1 MDRRTYVWYNR
12 LIRNILFVFR
22 GSRDVDKIYAAIDLK
37 SFYASVECVE
47 RGLNPLTTNLVV
59 ADKSRTEKTICLAVS
74 PSLKSYGISGRPRL
88 FEVIQQVKK
97 INAQRIKDAPEH
109 KFIGQSF
116 HNEKLSD
123 PVVALGYITASPRM
137 KLYME
142 YSTKIYKVYL
152 RYFAPE
158 DIHVYSIDEVFI
170 DLSGYLK
177 TYEMKAKQLVSKVI
191 QDVLKETGITAAAGI
206 GTNLYLSKIAMDIV
220 AKHIPADKNGVRIA
234 YLDEMA
240 YRRQLWNHMPI
251 TDFWRVGKG
260 YAKKLAAYQIYTM
273 GDIARCSIGKEKE
286 YYNEE
291 LLYKLFGINA
301 ELLIDHAWGYEPCTI
316 ADIKNY
322 KPEEKS
328 IGSGQV
334 LNCAY
339 STNKAK
345 IVVLEMAEQISYDLF
360 EKGLIAKQVILTV
373 GYDRESLIRTNYKGE
388 VKTDHY
394 GRKIPKHAHGTEN
407 FPNATASLKIIS
419 DTVSKLY
426 DRIIDKKLL
435 VRRIT
440 LSVGKVHSKQ
450 DVEYQQLNL
459 FTDYAALKKEQEKEK
474 KLQESLLSIKKK
486 YGKNAILRGINYEE
500 GATTIER
507 NEQIGGHKA

>member
-1 MDRRTYVWYNR
+1 M
-12 LIRNILFVFR
+12 
-22 GSRDVDKIYAAIDLK
+22 DKIYAAIDLK

-301 ELLIDHAWGYEPCTI
+301 ELLIDHAWGYEPYTI

>member
-1 MDRRTYVWYNR
+1 MER
-12 LIRNILFVFR
+12 
-22 GSRDVDKIYAAIDLK
+22 IYAAIDLK
-37 SFYASVECVE
+37 SFFASVEC
-47 RGLNPLTTNLVV
+47 RKRNLDPLTTNLVV
-59 ADKSRTEKTICLAVS
+59 ADNTRTEKTICLAIS
-74 PSLKSYGISGRPRL
+74 PSLKAYGLPGRARL
-88 FEVIQQVKK
+88 FEVVQKVKN
-97 INAQRIKDAPEH
+97 INNDRKRWAFQNIFTGKSCDDIELKQNKNLELDYIIAPPH
-109 KFIGQSF
+109 M
-116 HNEKLSD
+116 
-123 PVVALGYITASPRM
+123 AS
-137 KLYME
+137 YME
-142 YSTKIYKVYL
+142 YSAKIYNIYL
-152 RYFAPE
+152 KYVSPE
-158 DIHVYSIDEVFI
+158 DIFPYSIDEIFC
-170 DLSGYLK
+170 DLTSYLN
-177 TYEMKAKQLVSKVI
+177 TYKLTPRELVTKI
-191 QDVLKETGITAAAGI
+191 IHDVYETTGITATAGI
-206 GTNLYLSKIAMDIV
+206 GTNLFLCKIAMDV
-220 AKHIPADKNGVRIA
+220 MAKHVAPDKYGVRIA
-234 YLDEMA
+234 ELDEKSF
-240 YRRQLWNHMPI
+240 REKLWNHKPI

-260 YAKKLAAYQIYTM
+260 YAKRLEKYRMFTM
-273 GDIARCSIGKEKE
+273 GDVARCSVD
-286 YYNEE
+286 NEE

-334 LNCAY
+334 LTCAY
-339 STNKAK
+339 STDKAK

-360 EKGLIAKQVILTV
+360 EKGLTAKQAILTV

>member
-1 MDRRTYVWYNR
+1 M
-12 LIRNILFVFR
+12 
-22 GSRDVDKIYAAIDLK
+22 DKIYAAIDLK

-47 RGLNPLTTNLVV
+47 RGLDPLTTNLVV

-220 AKHIPADKNGVRIA
+220 AKHVPADKNGVRIA

-291 LLYKLFGINA
+291 LLYKLFGVNA
-301 ELLIDHAWGYEPCTI
+301 ELLIDHSWGWECATI
-316 ADIKNY
+316 
-322 KPEEKS
+322 KS
-328 IGSGQV
+328 IKECKPANRSLCSGQV
-334 LNCAY
+334 LHCPYNY
-339 STNKAK
+339 EQSRLIIK
-345 IVVLEMAEQISYDLF
+345 EMANEIVLDMVQKHFVTDMLVLTVEYDVENLKNAEFSKNYNGEIKEDRYGRKVPKPAHGTFRLDKKTFSTRIISEGFVYLYDEIINRNL
-360 EKGLIAKQVILTV
+360 LIRKIYLTV
-373 GYDRESLIRTNYKGE
+373 GNL
-388 VKTDHY
+388 TDE
-394 GRKIPKHAHGTEN
+394 KELKQEN
-407 FPNATASLKIIS
+407 QYEQ
-419 DTVSKLY
+419 V
-426 DRIIDKKLL
+426 
-435 VRRIT
+435 
-440 LSVGKVHSKQ
+440 
-450 DVEYQQLNL
+450 NL
-459 FTDYAALKKEQEKEK
+459 FTNYGKLAEKEKEEKVKLEKEK
-474 KLQESLLSIKKK
+474 KIQNTIIDLKNRF
-486 YGKNAILRGINYEE
+486 GKNAIIKGMDLEE
-500 GATTIER
+500 DATTIQR
-507 NEQIGGHKA
+507 NGQIGGHQE

>member
-1 MDRRTYVWYNR
+1 MKHLY
-12 LIRNILFVFR
+12 I
-22 GSRDVDKIYAAIDLK
+22 AIDLK
-37 SFYASVECVE
+37 SFYASVECQE
-47 RGLNPLTTNLVV
+47 RNLDPLTTNLVV

-273 GDIARCSIGKEKE
+273 GDIARCSIGKETD

-291 LLYKLFGINA
+291 LLYRPHLQIVHHQA
-301 ELLIDHAWGYEPCTI
+301 
-316 ADIKNY
+316 AD
-322 KPEEKS
+322 
-328 IGSGQV
+328 
-334 LNCAY
+334 L
-339 STNKAK
+339 
-345 IVVLEMAEQISYDLF
+345 
-360 EKGLIAKQVILTV
+360 
-373 GYDRESLIRTNYKGE
+373 
-388 VKTDHY
+388 
-394 GRKIPKHAHGTEN
+394 
-407 FPNATASLKIIS
+407 
-419 DTVSKLY
+419 
-426 DRIIDKKLL
+426 
-435 VRRIT
+435 
-440 LSVGKVHSKQ
+440 
-450 DVEYQQLNL
+450 
-459 FTDYAALKKEQEKEK
+459 
-474 KLQESLLSIKKK
+474 
-486 YGKNAILRGINYEE
+486 
-500 GATTIER
+500 
-507 NEQIGGHKA
+507 

>member
-1 MDRRTYVWYNR
+1 M
-12 LIRNILFVFR
+12 
-22 GSRDVDKIYAAIDLK
+22 DKIYAAIDLK

-220 AKHIPADKNGVRIA
+220 AKHVPADKNGVRIA
-234 YLDEMA
+234 YLDEMV

-273 GDIARCSIGKEKE
+273 GDIARCSIGKEQE

-291 LLYKLFGINA
+291 LLYKLFYFNA
-301 ELLIDHAWGYEPCTI
+301 ELLIVHAWGY
-316 ADIKNY
+316 
-322 KPEEKS
+322 
-328 IGSGQV
+328 
-334 LNCAY
+334 
-339 STNKAK
+339 
-345 IVVLEMAEQISYDLF
+345 
-360 EKGLIAKQVILTV
+360 
-373 GYDRESLIRTNYKGE
+373 
-388 VKTDHY
+388 
-394 GRKIPKHAHGTEN
+394 
-407 FPNATASLKIIS
+407 
-419 DTVSKLY
+419 
-426 DRIIDKKLL
+426 
-435 VRRIT
+435 
-440 LSVGKVHSKQ
+440 
-450 DVEYQQLNL
+450 
-459 FTDYAALKKEQEKEK
+459 
-474 KLQESLLSIKKK
+474 
-486 YGKNAILRGINYEE
+486 
-500 GATTIER
+500 
-507 NEQIGGHKA
+507 

>member
-1 MDRRTYVWYNR
+1 M
-12 LIRNILFVFR
+12 
-22 GSRDVDKIYAAIDLK
+22 DKIYAAIDLK

-137 KLYME
+137 KLYMK

-301 ELLIDHAWGYEPCTI
+301 E
-316 ADIKNY
+316 
-322 KPEEKS
+322 
-328 IGSGQV
+328 
-334 LNCAY
+334 
-339 STNKAK
+339 
-345 IVVLEMAEQISYDLF
+345 
-360 EKGLIAKQVILTV
+360 
-373 GYDRESLIRTNYKGE
+373 
-388 VKTDHY
+388 
-394 GRKIPKHAHGTEN
+394 
-407 FPNATASLKIIS
+407 
-419 DTVSKLY
+419 
-426 DRIIDKKLL
+426 
-435 VRRIT
+435 
-440 LSVGKVHSKQ
+440 
-450 DVEYQQLNL
+450 
-459 FTDYAALKKEQEKEK
+459 
-474 KLQESLLSIKKK
+474 
-486 YGKNAILRGINYEE
+486 
-500 GATTIER
+500 
-507 NEQIGGHKA
+507 

>member
-1 MDRRTYVWYNR
+1 M
-12 LIRNILFVFR
+12 
-22 GSRDVDKIYAAIDLK
+22 DKIYAAIDLK

-373 GYDRESLIRTNYKGE
+373 GYDRESIIRTNYKSE

-419 DTVSKLY
+419 DIVSKLY